1 MSQTDIVLDVAD
13 VTKTFGGLKA
23 LRDISLHV
31 GRGEIIGLI
40 GPNGAGKTALINVIT
55 GFYRPDKGHVK
66 LEGRDLTRESL
77 HTIGRAGIARTF
89 QNLRLFKRMSVLENV
104 LVAQPHTVEHP
115 LRSIFNMA
123 RRRDVEAARDLL
135 ARFNLVD
142 RADVPAG
149 SLSYGDGRRLEIA
162 RALATKPK
170 LLLLDEPAAGMNEE
184 ETTTLANDIRDLSR
198 DLAGILLVEHDIAFV
213 RSLSHRVVAMESGEK
228 IADGTPQAVLEHP
241 RVIEAYLGGA
251 DVVADAP
258 ATQNA
263 QKDVGNDAAA

>member
-1 MSQTDIVLDVAD
+1 MTPTDIVLDVGD

-23 LRDISLHV
+23 LRDVSLHV

-104 LVAQPHTVEHP
+104 LVAQSHTVTRP
-115 LRSIFNMA
+115 LRSIFTLS
-123 RRRDVEAARDLL
+123 RRRDTEAARALL

-142 RADVPAG
+142 RANVPAG

-162 RALATKPK
+162 RALATNPK

-184 ETTTLANDIRDLSR
+184 ETSMLAGDIRELSR

-213 RSLSHRVVAMESGEK
+213 RGLSDRVVALDSGQK
-228 IADGTPQAVLEHP
+228 IAEGPPNEVLEHP
-241 RVIEAYLGGA
+241 RVIEAYLGGVDEPVA
-251 DVVADAP
+251 KPATVSDADAESERQR
-258 ATQNA
+258 A
-263 QKDVGNDAAA
+263 

>member
-1 MSQTDIVLDVAD
+1 MSPVEIVLDVAD

-23 LRDISLHV
+23 LRTLSLQV
-31 GRGEIIGLI
+31 GRGEIIGLS
-40 GPNGAGKTALINVIT
+40 GPNGAGKTALITVIT
-55 GFYRPDKGHVK
+55 GFYRPDEGHVK
-66 LEGRDLTRESL
+66 LAGRDLTRESL

-104 LVAQPHTVEHP
+104 LVAQPHTIERP
-115 LRSIFNMA
+115 LRSIFNFA
-123 RRRDVEAARDLL
+123 RRRDIEAARDLL

-184 ETTTLANDIRDLSR
+184 ETTMLAGDIRDLSR

-213 RSLSHRVVAMESGEK
+213 RSLSHRLIAMESGEK

-258 ATQNA
+258 ATHSA
-263 QKDVGNDAAA
+263 QKGVGNDAAA